1 MWANGIRVAATVV
14 CCAAMTVGGGGLT
27 RAASDAGQATSV
39 TDGAYQLVQ
48 EPEDGYQ
55 AIDDLIS
62 SAHTSLDMTMY
73 EFADATALN
82 AVIADQQRGVQVRVL
97 LDQDFAGRKTNLDT
111 MNQLTA
117 AGIAAKWAPTN
128 VIVHQ
133 KTIVVDGA
141 LAAIGTGNLTSRY
154 YSTSRDAWIFD
165 SSAPQVAAVESTF
178 DADFSAADN
187 NELGSA
193 TQAEGLVWSPGA
205 QQPMVTAIESAR
217 TSVDFS
223 SEELADPAII
233 DALAA
238 DARRG
243 VNCRIVMT
251 DSASWKTG
259 FGKVSA
265 AGCQVHV
272 YAADAS
278 LYIHEKQIL
287 TDGTDLTIGS
297 QNASAGSLNR
307 NRELSVQLTTATTP
321 TIVSNISTTFDQD
334 FAGAPAWT
342 GK

>member
-1 MWANGIRVAATVV
+1 
-14 CCAAMTVGGGGLT
+14 MTAGCGGLSQ
-27 RAASDAGQATSV
+27 AASGTGQATSV
-39 TDGAYQLVQ
+39 TDGAYQLIQ
-48 EPEDGYQ
+48 EPADGYQ

-62 SAHTSLDMTMY
+62 SAHTALDMTMY
-73 EFADATALN
+73 EFTDATALQ
-82 AVIADQQRGVQVRVL
+82 ALIADQQRGVQVRVL

-133 KTIVVDGA
+133 KSIVVDGTV
-141 LAAIGTGNLTSRY
+141 AAIGTGNLTSRY

-165 SSAPQVAAVESTF
+165 SSAPQVSAVESTF
-178 DADFSAADN
+178 DADFDAADN

-193 TQAEGLVWSPGA
+193 TQADGLIWSPGA
-205 QQPMVTAIESAR
+205 QQPMVTAIESAQ
-217 TSVDFS
+217 TSVDFT

-238 DARRG
+238 DASRG

-259 FGKVSA
+259 FTKVTA

-272 YAADAS
+272 YAPDAS

-297 QNASAGSLNR
+297 QNASASSLNR
-307 NRELSVQLTTATTP
+307 NRELSIHLTTATTP
-321 TIVSNISTTFDQD
+321 TIISTVSSTFDQD
-334 FAGAPAWT
+334 FDAAPAWT